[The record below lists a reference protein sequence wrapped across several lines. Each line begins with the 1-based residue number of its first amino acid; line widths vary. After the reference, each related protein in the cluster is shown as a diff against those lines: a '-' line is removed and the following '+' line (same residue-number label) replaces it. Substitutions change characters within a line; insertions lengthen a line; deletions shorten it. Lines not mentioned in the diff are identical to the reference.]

1 MLGEPAGSEAL
12 RRRIGYV
19 TQAASVYSDLTV
31 RQNLEYF
38 AAILGASSGAVD
50 EAIDAVDLGGHANQ
64 MVRTLSGG
72 ETSRVSLAAALLG
85 HPDLLVLDE
94 PTVGLDPVLRR
105 DLWNMF
111 HELAAGGTTLLVSSH
126 VMDEAERCD
135 DLVLLRNG
143 RIVATGSPSELL
155 QETHTEDLEEGIPD
169 PRGGVMTPRI
179 TLATAGRVLRQL
191 RHDHRTLALVI
202 LVPPLL
208 LTIMKYVFY
217 GQEETFD
224 RIGAPLVG
232 IFPFVSMFLVT
243 SIAMLRERTSGT
255 LERLMSMPLAKLDIL
270 LGYGLAFTLLALVQ
284 ATVTSIVAFGF
295 LGLDTA
301 GPVWLIVV
309 LAAGNAL
316 LGMSLGLFLSAF
328 AQTEFQA
335 VQFMPAF
342 VLPQILLAGL
352 LVPRDK
358 MADFLEWISNA
369 MPLTYAYEALT
380 LAAAD
385 DLGRE
390 LAVDALVIA
399 GCIVAAL
406 VLGATT
412 LRRRTA

>member
-1 MLGEPAGSEAL
+1 
-12 RRRIGYV
+12 
-19 TQAASVYSDLTV
+19 
-31 RQNLEYF
+31 
-38 AAILGASSGAVD
+38 
-50 EAIDAVDLGGHANQ
+50 
-64 MVRTLSGG
+64 
-72 ETSRVSLAAALLG
+72 
-85 HPDLLVLDE
+85 
-94 PTVGLDPVLRR
+94 
-105 DLWNMF
+105 
-111 HELAAGGTTLLVSSH
+111 
-126 VMDEAERCD
+126 
-135 DLVLLRNG
+135 
-143 RIVATGSPSELL
+143 
-155 QETHTEDLEEGIPD
+155 
-169 PRGGVMTPRI
+169 MTPRI

-208 LTIMKYVFY
+208 VTLMKYVFY

-270 LGYGLAFTLLALVQ
+270 LGYGLAFTLVALVQ

-301 GPVWLIVV
+301 GPAWLIVA

-358 MADFLEWISNA
+358 MAELLEWISNA
-369 MPLTYAYEALT
+369 LPLTYAYEALE

-385 DLGRE
+385 DLGQD
-390 LAVDALVIA
+390 LAVDALVVS
-399 GCIVAAL
+399 GCIVLAL